1 MHYLALVVSEVWLYI
16 LKCESLRSVLVQPL
30 FTDEKTQVWVSACS
44 SLWLTLFGHN
54 ICAEASSY
62 HPTDPGRRR
71 AWDGEW
77 SPVGRFRVWD
87 VAEADSHTV
96 TTGSGLPPEFLSLPK
111 PRFSLL

>member
-62 HPTDPGRRR
+62 HPTDPGQ
-71 AWDGEW
+71 AE
-77 SPVGRFRVWD
+77 SVGWGVVSCR
-87 VAEADSHTV
+87 TV
-96 TTGSGLPPEFLSLPK
+96 QSVGCG
-111 PRFSLL
+111 RG